1 MVKSRCFLV
10 FLVSYYYLRYKWGTG
25 ADMDQMQHELSERF
39 HVGRRDFPISEIEVS
54 LFKED
59 RVELIITAD
68 RMRVHANAHRAILS
82 QIAEGPFTRHDM
94 ELREYILE
102 NYPRSRPTPF
112 PWSFSYEPEFMV
124 EE

>member
-1 MVKSRCFLV
+1 VK
-10 FLVSYYYLRYKWGTG
+10 YNYLRFRWETG
-25 ADMDQMQHELSERF
+25 ADMDEMQHELSGRF
-39 HVGRRDFPISEIEVS
+39 HVGRRDFPGSEIEFS

-82 QIAEGPFTRHDM
+82 QIEEGPFTKHDM
-94 ELREYILE
+94 ALREYIIE
-102 NYPRSRPTPF
+102 KYPRNRPTIF
-112 PWSFSYEPEFMV
+112 PWSHSFEPKFAL

>member
-1 MVKSRCFLV
+1 
-10 FLVSYYYLRYKWGTG
+10 
-25 ADMDQMQHELSERF
+25 MDEMQHELSGWF
-39 HVGRRDFPISEIEVS
+39 HVGRRDFPGSEIEVS

-59 RVELIITAD
+59 RVELIITGD

-82 QIAEGPFTRHDM
+82 QIEEGTFTKKDM

-102 NYPRSRPTPF
+102 KYPRSRPTPF
-112 PWSFSYEPEFMV
+112 PWSYSYEPEFAV